1 VGRPT
6 HRYVVLTFACAV
18 CCAQDFQQTWR
29 GDTLTIRFRAGA
41 VGNLAWQLDTLS
53 GHSNTKPK
61 DYQDLWRNDLAWT
74 PEDSR
79 QLEQWSAL
87 HGRYRGR
94 KTENRRVPALY
105 PPNYGRFYGT
115 SVSRDYAFR
124 IATLNA
130 PDLSTVGKSYRKLSK
145 PPIKAGVLPAF
156 DYRFAFDNRDGS
168 LNVLL
173 DALPLSGRLQIR
185 NRPTETTENGE
196 PRAATREAS

>member
-1 VGRPT
+1 MGRPT

-79 QLEQWSAL
+79 QLEEWSAL

-94 KTENRRVPALY
+94 KTENRRVPAPY

-130 PDLSTVGKSYRKLSK
+130 PDLSTVGKSYRKLCGRACAESFVK
-145 PPIKAGVLPAF
+145 VLQNFWP
-156 DYRFAFDNRDGS
+156 RFSTWWQQEG
-168 LNVLL
+168 
-173 DALPLSGRLQIR
+173 LPTHVCLQ
-185 NRPTETTENGE
+185 N
-196 PRAATREAS
+196 